1 MYKDEC
7 MNATTAR
14 TIEVVGQRDRVEV
27 LMHPLRL
34 RILESARVPASAAEL
49 ARRLALTPQR
59 VNYHVHRLAEHG
71 FLEKVEER
79 RAGNVVE
86 TVYGATAERYVLAS
100 TVLGGLAPDRTTGER
115 LTAARWLWLQSR
127 AEAELAEVFRQSA
140 ASGRPVPAIS
150 MDAEVRFETREQGA
164 RFAGALREA
173 VMSVVEEHTSPA
185 LTSQGSAASGQLFRL
200 VVGCYPVPEA
210 GGPNELPGEAPS
222 TSEEPEDEK
231 GSEAH
236 D

>member
-1 MYKDEC
+1 
-7 MNATTAR
+7 
-14 TIEVVGQRDRVEV
+14 
-27 LMHPLRL
+27 MHPLRL
-34 RILESARVPASAAEL
+34 RILESARVPGSAAEL

-79 RAGNVVE
+79 RAGNLVE

-100 TVLGGLAPDRTTGER
+100 TVLGGLAPDRATGER

-127 AEAELAEVFRQSA
+127 AEAELAEVFRESAVSGQS
-140 ASGRPVPAIS
+140 VPAIS

-164 RFAGALREA
+164 RFARALREA
-173 VMSVVEEHTSPA
+173 VMAVVEEHTSPA
-185 LTSQGSAASGQLFRL
+185 HRSGGGEAPGRLFRL
-200 VVGCYPVPEA
+200 MVGCYPVPA
-210 GGPNELPGEAPS
+210 GGAPNEAPV
-222 TSEEPEDEK
+222 EPADEDFEDEK

-236 D
+236 E

>member
-1 MYKDEC
+1 MSH
-7 MNATTAR
+7 ATAQA
-14 TIEVVGQRDRVEV
+14 IEVVGRRDRVEV

-34 RILESARVPASAAEL
+34 RILESAREPASAAEL

-86 TVYGATAERYVLAS
+86 TVYGATAKRYVLAS
-100 TVLGGLAPDRTTGER
+100 TVLGGLAPDRATGER

-127 AEAELAEVFRQSA
+127 AEAELAEVFRRSA
-140 ASGRPVPAIS
+140 ASGQPVPAIS

-164 RFAGALREA
+164 RFARALRKA
-173 VMSVVEEHTSPA
+173 VMAVVEEHASPA
-185 LTSQGSAASGQLFRL
+185 RTSQGSPAPGQLFRL
-200 VVGCYPVPEA
+200 MVGCYPIPEA
-210 GGPNELPGEAPS
+210 GGPNELPGEAPP
-222 TSEEPEDEK
+222 TSAEPEGEK
-231 GSEAH
+231 GDEAH
-236 D
+236 E